1 MQFSR
6 SSIVRARGAR
16 WVVVDVRAYDTC
28 RLVTLSGLAPP
39 HLGVERRLLEPFDDI
54 ASGDDAP
61 TPRIVSSTRFRAA
74 WRALIADHTP
84 PRSLRHGRLARIHF
98 MAHQLE
104 PAMAILAGRATRL
117 LLADDVGLG
126 KTIQAGLILAEL
138 LGRSLVE
145 RVLVVTPAGL
155 RDQWTHELSSR
166 FGLGATCADGRVLR
180 RLATTLPIGMNPW
193 SALSMAVVST
203 DYVKRPEVLPAL
215 RSCRWDVIVVD
226 EVHGAVGDSDRRAAV
241 QQLASRASYVLLL
254 TATPHSGD
262 RAAFASLCSLGA
274 VGDDTLLVFRRSRT
288 DVRLNSRRRVH
299 TIRVRLSIAERMMHA
314 ELERYADAVRAERG
328 NGIALALSVLHKR
341 AYSSPWAL
349 QQSVA
354 RRLASLEEKEA
365 AAGGQQMALP
375 LEDPDGELTAADQPP
390 EWPSGLALADGTS
403 DRRLLRALLESSR
416 VTAGSERK
424 IAALRRLLRRAK
436 EPAIVFTE
444 YRDTLLH
451 VCRAIQ
457 GVATVIVLHGGMTR
471 DERLAALATFERADR
486 AVLLATDAA
495 GEGLNLQRRCRLVVN
510 LELPWNPMR
519 LEQRIGRVDRIGQ
532 TRTVHAF
539 HLVADRTGELR
550 ILDGLRCRVA
560 RAREDA
566 GAADPLDTVEERT
579 PAPGSASAG
588 LLISPENQREA
599 WAEVARLQH
608 ARAIAGDAVNVT
620 AGRGPLVI
628 RARRARLRAALGTK
642 ALLVWRLS
650 WENTAGSAVES
661 TLIAVT
667 IAGVPKPASP
677 ADVRSTV
684 RELAAALAPA
694 IESLASEWRQRS
706 LEAVRGLAAARLAR
720 EREILSRIV
729 PEPHDRF
736 QPGLFDRRAERRH
749 DLRRAEAAEMKR
761 EIANRIT
768 LIERTTVVSSGPPAL
783 LLVALP

>member
-1 MQFSR
+1 MQFSP

-16 WVVVDVRAYDTC
+16 WVVVDVRAYDAC

-39 HLGVERRLLEPFDDI
+39 YLGVERRLLEPFDDI
-54 ASGDDAP
+54 AAVDAAP
-61 TPRIVSSTRFRAA
+61 TPRIVSGARWRAA
-74 WRALIADHTP
+74 CRALIADDTP
-84 PRSLRHGRLARIHF
+84 PGSLRHGRLARIEF

-104 PAMAILAGRATRL
+104 PAMAILAGRATRV
-117 LLADDVGLG
+117 LLADEVGLG
-126 KTIQAGLILAEL
+126 KTIQASLILAEL
-138 LGRSLVE
+138 LGRSLIE

-166 FGLGATCADGRVLR
+166 FGLDATCADGRVLR
-180 RLATTLPIGMNPW
+180 RLAATLPIGMNPW
-193 SALSMAVVST
+193 SALSIAVVST

-215 RSCRWDVIVVD
+215 LSCRWDVIVVD

-262 RAAFASLCSLGA
+262 RAVFASLCSLGA
-274 VGDDTLLVFRRSRT
+274 VGNDTLLVFRRSRA

-299 TIRVRLSIAERMMHA
+299 TIRIRLSHAERTMHA
-314 ELERYADAVRAERG
+314 ELERYAEAVRAERG

-354 RRLASLEEKEA
+354 RRLAILEEKEPA
-365 AAGGQQMALP
+365 TGGQQMALP
-375 LEDPDGELTAADQPP
+375 LDDPDGELTAADQPP
-390 EWPSGLALADGTS
+390 EWPSDLALADGTR

-416 VTAGSERK
+416 AAAGSERK
-424 IAALRRLLRRAK
+424 IAALRRLLERAK

-451 VCRAIQ
+451 LCRAIH

-471 DERLAALATFERADR
+471 EERLAALATFERADR

-495 GEGLNLQRRCRLVVN
+495 GEGLNLQGRCRLVVN

-550 ILDGLRCRVA
+550 ILDSLHCRVA
-560 RAREDA
+560 RAREDV
-566 GAADPLDTVEERT
+566 GAADPLGTLEERA
-579 PAPGSASAG
+579 PAPEAGWAG
-588 LLISPENQREA
+588 LLISPENQRETWTEA
-599 WAEVARLQH
+599 ARLQR
-608 ARAIAGDAVNVT
+608 ARAIANDAVNIT

-628 RARRARLRAALGTK
+628 SARRARLRAALGAK

-650 WENTAGSAVES
+650 WENAAGSAVES

-667 IAGVPKPASP
+667 IAGVPRPGSR
-677 ADVRSTV
+677 ADARSTV
-684 RELAAALAPA
+684 RELAAVVAPA
-694 IESLASEWRQRS
+694 IESLAPEWRERS
-706 LEAVRGLAAARLAR
+706 VEMVRALAAARLAR

-729 PEPHDRF
+729 SEPRDRF
-736 QPGLFDRRAERRH
+736 QPGLFDRRVERRH
-749 DLRRAEAAEMKR
+749 DLRRAEAAEMRR
-761 EIANRIT
+761 EIANRIA
-768 LIERTTVVSSGPPAL
+768 LVERTTAVSSAPPAL

>member
-1 MQFSR
+1 MQFSP

-16 WVVVDVRAYDTC
+16 WVVVDIRPYDAC

-39 HLGVERRLLEPFDDI
+39 YLGVERRLLEPFDDI
-54 ASGDDAP
+54 AAIDDAP
-61 TPRIVSSTRFRAA
+61 APRIVSGVRWRAA
-74 WRALIADHTP
+74 CRALIADHTP
-84 PRSLRHGRLARIHF
+84 PGSLRHGPAARIDF

-104 PAMAILAGRATRL
+104 PAMAILAGRATRV
-117 LLADDVGLG
+117 LLADEVGLG

-166 FGLGATCADGRVLR
+166 FGLAATCADGPVLR

-486 AVLLATDAA
+486 AVVLGTGSA
-495 GEGLNLQRRCRLVVN
+495 GGGLNLQRRCRLVVN

-519 LEQRIGRVDRIGQ
+519 LEQRIGRIDRIGQ
-532 TRTVHAF
+532 SRTVHAF

-550 ILDGLRCRVA
+550 ILDNLHGRIA
-560 RAREDA
+560 RAREDV
-566 GAADPLDTVEERT
+566 GAADPLGTLEEET
-579 PAPGSASAG
+579 PAPGAASAG

-608 ARAIAGDAVNVT
+608 ARAIADAISVT

-650 WENTAGSAVES
+650 WENAAGSAVES
-661 TLIAVT
+661 TLVAVT
-667 IAGVPKPASP
+667 IAGVPKPASR

-684 RELAAALAPA
+684 RELAAVVAPA
-694 IESLASEWRQRS
+694 IASLASEWRERS
-706 LEAVRGLAAARLAR
+706 LEAVRSLAAARLAR

-729 PEPHDRF
+729 SELRHGF

-749 DLRRAEAAEMKR
+749 DLGRAADAEMRR
-761 EIANRIT
+761 EIANRIA
-768 LIERTTVVSSGPPAL
+768 LVEGTTAVSSGPPTL